1 MLSTNLQKRAQEDID
16 FKFQN
21 IEALQTTILE
31 LDDQKLLYD
40 QGIVKIEKQV
50 LEDLNVVNRAF
61 DDVSNAYQDAI
72 DSDCV
77 SDLFWRVV
85 DFQASGGA
93 DPDDACVIA
102 DENLTPLPVLRL

>member
-72 DSDCV
+72 GDCHMIYFGEW
-77 SDLFWRVV
+77 LIFKQVV
-85 DFQASGGA
+85 VLILMTIRLNA
-93 DPDDACVIA
+93 PD
-102 DENLTPLPVLRL
+102 

>member
-1 MLSTNLQKRAQEDID
+1 MISSSKILI
-16 FKFQN
+16 
-21 IEALQTTILE
+21 ALQTTILE

-93 DPDDACVIA
+93 DPDDYTLECKTKWSWIS
-102 DENLTPLPVLRL
+102 THRS